1 MSLTCFDKLFV
12 VIYFYL
18 NFIPK
23 HISRFT
29 LLNKKDVIY
38 INKFKFFINA
48 FVFLKSS
55 SEHGKDIPMV
65 FVFGVATTVST
76 VHSMLSHSATSRLS
90 IEKFQSQPS
99 LLCLTDVVDQV

>member
-1 MSLTCFDKLFV
+1 MFYYSV
-12 VIYFYL
+12 V
-18 NFIPK
+18 
-23 HISRFT
+23 
-29 LLNKKDVIY
+29 LLI
-38 INKFKFFINA
+38 
-48 FVFLKSS
+48 LS

-99 LLCLTDVVDQV
+99 LVCLTEVVDQV